1 MTVTV
6 GFIGLGL
13 MGQGFVERLVA
24 NGHSVVGT
32 DLEADAMAAAE
43 RLGARTVGSA
53 AEVAA
58 IADHVLICVT
68 TPAAVGAV
76 VRGENGILSAPELAG
91 KVVVDHSTTDI
102 PLTRELAEA
111 LGARGAGF
119 VDAPV
124 SGGPQAAQDGSLAIM
139 AGGRPEDFASVE
151 PILSGLGKATLMGDV
166 GAGQATK
173 LVNQS
178 LVLTNYCVI
187 AESFRL
193 AEAYGVDATKIPGA
207 LETGHAGSNL
217 LNVLMPRLAAEDYA
231 PRGYARQ
238 ILKDLEM
245 LHTATKDMPL
255 AMPMAGQ
262 ALTLFRLLVGQGHAE
277 KDGSAVVT
285 LYPKA

>member
-1 MTVTV
+1 MPHTV

-13 MGQGFVERLVA
+13 MGQGFVARLIEK
-24 NGHSVVGT
+24 GHTVIGADIS
-32 DLEADAMAAAE
+32 ADAAAAAKA
-43 RLGARTVGSA
+43 LGVTVLGSA

-58 IADHVLICVT
+58 AADHVLICVT
-68 TPAAVGAV
+68 TPAAVDKV
-76 VRGENGILSAPELAG
+76 VRGEGGILSAGDIAG

-102 PLTRELAEA
+102 PLTRSLAEA
-111 LGARGAGF
+111 LAAARAGF

-124 SGGPQAAQDGSLAIM
+124 SGGPEAAKGGTLAIM
-139 AGGRPEDFASVE
+139 AGGRAEDFAAVE
-151 PILSGLGKATLMGDV
+151 PILRALGDATLMGEV

-193 AEAYGVDATKIPGA
+193 AEAYGVDATKIPAA
-207 LETGHAGSNL
+207 LANGHAGSNL
-217 LNVLMPRLAAEDYA
+217 LNALMPRIAAEDFA

-255 AMPMAGQ
+255 SMPMAGQ
-262 ALTLFRLLVGQGHAE
+262 ALTLFRLLVAKGDAE
-277 KDGSAVVT
+277 KDGAAVVT